1 MVNRIWALRENDLF
15 HERLIFSYS
24 HTLDLNHSNAQK
36 RNAALVD
43 KEGDLSLN
51 LEKQGIRTQMRT
63 QASWR
68 TEQEALSLLPAADTR
83 RFLATCHR

>member
-15 HERLIFSYS
+15 HEEAYFLLESQ
-24 HTLDLNHSNAQK
+24 TLDLNHSNAQK
-36 RNAALVD
+36 RNATLVD

-63 QASWR
+63 QAS
-68 TEQEALSLLPAADTR
+68 
-83 RFLATCHR
+83 